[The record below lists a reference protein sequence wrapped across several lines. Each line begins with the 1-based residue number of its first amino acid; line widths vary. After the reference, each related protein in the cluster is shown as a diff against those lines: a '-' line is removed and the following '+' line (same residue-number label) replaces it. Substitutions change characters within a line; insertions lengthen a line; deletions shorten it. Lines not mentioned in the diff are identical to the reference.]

1 MHDARATPG
10 RRDTPE
16 AWLGDLPAE
25 LRAPLRRRAELE
37 LMRRSIGGVAVY
49 LLVILTLA
57 LMTPFAGEHPRI
69 LGSFALAFLVAA
81 AYRIACFLRIE
92 ARYDAHPVRWQRHV
106 RAGTIA
112 TVLLTSALGVTTF
125 ALYAWQ
131 WTAMLYL
138 LVMSAIGSGATA
150 SLAPDLR
157 LLRRFE
163 LLLIVP
169 AILWCL
175 VDARRES
182 LAMGLLLVG
191 ELGWQLVQGAKQHR
205 WYWEAARDN
214 ALLEVKTAQLEDA
227 RRAAEAANAA
237 KSQFLA
243 NMSHEIRTP
252 MNAVIGMS
260 GLLLDTSL
268 TDEQREFVE
277 TIRLSGDALLS
288 LINDIL
294 DFSKIES
301 GRLELE
307 QQPFDVRAC
316 TEEALD
322 LVAARAAERKLEL
335 AYFCAADVPPALV
348 GDVTRLR
355 QVLVNLL
362 ANAVKFT
369 ERGEVVVT
377 IEATPRPDGRA
388 ELHVAVRDTGIG
400 IAPDRMDRLFRS
412 FSQVDASTTRK
423 YGGTGLG
430 LAISKRLVELMGGR
444 MWVESTP
451 GVGST
456 FHFTIVA
463 PVAAAGRPDR
473 AAAAA
478 AVLRGRR
485 ALVVEDNDT
494 NRRILALQLL
504 AAGVECVAAAS
515 GPEALALLVRGER
528 VDVAVLDM
536 QMPEMD
542 GLALARA
549 IRGHPAGTALPLVML
564 SSIGRAELTAIAGE
578 QRVALGELFAAV
590 LTKPVK
596 PTQLLEA
603 LGRACGTARPTAA
616 PPRPRPSAPG
626 LAPRRGLRILL
637 AEDNVV
643 NQKVA
648 VHMLERLGYRADVAA
663 NGREVLEAVHRQT
676 YDVILMDVQ
685 MPEMD
690 GMEASRA
697 IRARFPGTTRPWII
711 AMTANAMQGD
721 REACLAAG
729 MNDYIAK
736 PVRMGELAAALE
748 RSAPGTA
755 AEPSATPC

>member
-1 MHDARATPG
+1 MRNAIRG

-16 AWLGDLPAE
+16 TWLEDLPAE
-25 LRAPLRRRAELE
+25 LRARLRRRGELE
-37 LMRRSIGGVAVY
+37 LIRRSIAGVAIY
-49 LLVILTLA
+49 LLVVLVLA
-57 LMTPFAGEHPRI
+57 FGTPFAREHPRI
-69 LGSFALAFLVAA
+69 IAAFAAAFLAAA
-81 AYRIACFLRIE
+81 AYRLACFARVE
-92 ARYDAHPVRWQRHV
+92 AGYDSDPSRWQRHI
-106 RAGTIA
+106 RAGTLA
-112 TVLLTSALGVTTF
+112 TVVLSSALGVTTF
-125 ALYAWQ
+125 ALYAWG
-131 WTAMLYL
+131 WPAMLYL

-163 LLLIVP
+163 VVLLGP
-169 AILWCL
+169 AITWCL
-175 VDARRES
+175 ADGRAQS
-182 LAMGLLLVG
+182 LEIGLLLVG
-191 ELGWQLVQGAKQHR
+191 ELGWQLLQGAKQHR

-214 ALLEVKTAQLEDA
+214 ALLEVRTAELEKA
-227 RRAAEAANAA
+227 RRAAETANAA

-260 GLLLDTSL
+260 GLLLDTPL
-268 TDEQREFVE
+268 TAEQREFVE
-277 TIRLSGDALLS
+277 TIRVSSDTLLS

-307 QQPFDVRAC
+307 QQPFDIRTCA
-316 TEEALD
+316 EEALD

-362 ANAVKFT
+362 GNAVKFT
-369 ERGEVVVT
+369 ERGEVVLS
-377 IEATPRPDGRA
+377 IDSTPCPGGRV
-388 ELHVAVRDTGIG
+388 ELHLAVRDTGIG
-400 IAPDRMDRLFRS
+400 IPSERMDRLFRS
-412 FSQVDASTTRK
+412 FSQVDASTTRR

-463 PVAAAGRPDR
+463 PVAAASVPGR
-473 AAAAA
+473 AAAFET
-478 AVLRGRR
+478 VLRGRR
-485 ALVVEDNDT
+485 VLVVEDNDT
-494 NRRILALQLL
+494 NRRILALHLL

-515 GPEALALLVRGER
+515 GPEALSLLDKGER

-536 QMPEMD
+536 QMPGMD
-542 GLALARA
+542 GLSLARA
-549 IRGHPAGTALPLVML
+549 IRAHPAGATLPLVML
-564 SSIGRAELTAIAGE
+564 SSIGRTELSAIAGDR
-578 QRVALGELFAAV
+578 RVAIGELFAAV
-590 LTKPVK
+590 LTKPIK
-596 PTQLLEA
+596 PAQLLDT
-603 LGRACGTARPTAA
+603 LGRVCGARREAAA
-616 PPRPRPSAPG
+616 PERAASGPAG
-626 LAPRRGLRILL
+626 LPARVRLRILL

-648 VHMLERLGYRADVAA
+648 VHMLARLGYRADVAA
-663 NGREVLEAVHRQT
+663 NGREVLEALRRQP

-697 IRARFPGTTRPWII
+697 IRARFPGTMRPWII